1 MAATTAAGTPIGP
14 GPRHRPLKVTAMP
27 GRPWIPAWVGLGS
40 NLDEPAGQIRAA
52 LDALGELPASRLV
65 SHSPT
70 MTTPPMGPVA
80 QPDYLNAVA
89 GLLTQLEPLELLDEL
104 LAIERRQGRDRST
117 GLRWGPR
124 RIDLDLLVY
133 GNETLATDRLTVPH
147 PGIAH
152 RNFVLLPLLELAP
165 DLWIPGL
172 GRVRQLSALLDRTT
186 RPDGQSPIHRD

>member
-1 MAATTAAGTPIGP
+1 MDSRLGGPGQQPRRTGGPDQGRARCARRAAG
-14 GPRHRPLKVTAMP
+14 VTA
-27 GRPWIPAWVGLGS
+27 G
-40 NLDEPAGQIRAA
+40 EP
-52 LDALGELPASRLV
+52 
-65 SHSPT
+65 
-70 MTTPPMGPVA
+70 
-80 QPDYLNAVA
+80 
-89 GLLTQLEPLELLDEL
+89 
-104 LAIERRQGRDRST
+104 GRDRST